1 MRVHVD
7 FEKCRSNGLC
17 VLAAPEVFDL
27 DEEGFLHFETNPD
40 ASLAGAVRDAAQACP
55 TRAIDIDE
63 P

>member
-1 MRVHVD
+1 MRVNVD
-7 FEKCRSNGLC
+7 FEKCQSNGLC

-27 DEEGFLHFETNPD
+27 DEKGYLHYESEPD
-40 ASLAGAVRDAAQACP
+40 ASLADAVRDAAQACP